1 MAACTLDSSRLGTG
15 ITLSGGDLVATKN
28 AAAAWVGAFG
38 TRYADASYGEG
49 LYFEV
54 TISGTVNFLM
64 LGVANSTVTTSGPYT
79 QAGCYVYYA
88 NDGTK
93 YNSNTSTAYG
103 STYGTSGDRIG
114 VLLKNGK
121 LYFRKNGT
129 WQNSGDPA
137 AETGFAYSGLT
148 GEFVPCL
155 VMYGATACTLHV
167 ASGNI
172 TGSIPTGAMPW
183 DNTLTVT
190 VTFVSPAGAAEASV
204 AVEWAVFAAARPSLL
219 GAPDEQG
226 SATTNGSGVLSASY
240 VGTGIGNGDT
250 VGLLVSTTGGTAAT
264 QCKSHFMPVVIA
276 VA

>member
-1 MAACTLDSSRLGTG
+1 MPACTLDPSRLGSG
-15 ITLSGGDLVATKN
+15 ITLSGGNLVATKN

-38 TRYADASYGEG
+38 TRYADAGYGEG

-54 TISGTVNFLM
+54 TISGTVTFLM
-64 LGVANSTVTTSGPYT
+64 IGIADSTVTTSAPYT

-93 YNSNTSTAYG
+93 YNNNANSAYG
-103 STYGTSGDRIG
+103 ATYGANGDRIG

-137 AETGFAYSGLT
+137 AETGWAYSGLT

-167 ASGNI
+167 ASANI
-172 TGSIPTGAMPW
+172 AGSIPTNAMPW
-183 DNTLTVT
+183 DNTLTAT
-190 VTFVSPAGAAEASV
+190 VTMVSPAGAAEASV
-204 AVEWAVFAAARPSLL
+204 AVEWAVFSAARPSLL
-219 GAPDEQG
+219 GAPDAQG
-226 SATTNGSGVLSASY
+226 SATTNGSGVLTASY
-240 VGTGIGNGDT
+240 VGTGIEDGAT
-250 VGLLVSTTGGTAAT
+250 VGLLVSTTNGTAAT
-264 QCKSHFMPVVIA
+264 QCKSHFMPVVVD